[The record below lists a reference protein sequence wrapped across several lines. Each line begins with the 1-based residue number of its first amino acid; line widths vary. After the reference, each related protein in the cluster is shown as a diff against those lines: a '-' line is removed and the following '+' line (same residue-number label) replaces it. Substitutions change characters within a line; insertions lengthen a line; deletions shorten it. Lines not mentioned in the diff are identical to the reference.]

1 MAASLDLC
9 EKIRKLKREDPSMGY
24 EKCGTTFNFVV
35 NQPALIFENFVP
47 SGSKSITTGLACC
60 ISAFTVVG
68 RSITGQFFRVCKSCV
83 VAMGAALAT
92 PRALEVLKNFFKHLP
107 NNDRSLILAAM
118 EQAGRF

>member
-68 RSITGQFFRVCKSCV
+68 RSITRQFFRVCKSCV